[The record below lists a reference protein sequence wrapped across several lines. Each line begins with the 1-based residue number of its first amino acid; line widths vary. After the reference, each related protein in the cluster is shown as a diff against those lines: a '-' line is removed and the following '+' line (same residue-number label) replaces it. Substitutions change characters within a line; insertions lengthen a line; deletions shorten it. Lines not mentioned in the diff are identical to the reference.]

1 MRTLD
6 LAFKAHIESGAT
18 TLATCWKL
26 TRSDAVVLG
35 FTDHD
40 RTLSFDGVD
49 HVPAHGL
56 DGGEAPQKL
65 GPQVDTAEVVGVLHA
80 EAITEIDIE
89 AGLYDGAAV
98 ETWRVNWRDVSQ
110 RVLLRRATIGEIV
123 REDDRFRA
131 ELRSGQQVLNKTHGR
146 LYSVF
151 CDAVLGDARC
161 TVAHDHPDFTLGCD
175 RALATCRDRFANV
188 PNFRG
193 FPHIPGNDFVLRY
206 PRQGDA
212 LNGAPLFR

>member
-6 LAFKAHIESGAT
+6 PAFKAQVESGAT
-18 TLATCWKL
+18 TLATCWKI
-26 TRSDAVVLG
+26 TRTDAVVLG

-40 RTLSFDGVD
+40 LALSFDGVTYL
-49 HVPAHGL
+49 PANGL
-56 DGGEAPQKL
+56 DGSEAPQKL
-65 GPQVDTAEVVGVLHA
+65 GAQVDTSEVLGILSS
-80 EAITEIDIE
+80 EAITVADID
-89 AGLYDGAAV
+89 AGLYDSATV
-98 ETWRVNWRDVSQ
+98 ETWRVNWRDVTE
-110 RVLLRRATIGEIV
+110 RALLRRATIGEIV
-123 REDDRFRA
+123 REDGRFRA
-131 ELRSGQQVLNKTHGR
+131 ELRSGQQALNRTHGR

-161 TVAHDHPDFTLGCD
+161 KVAHDHPEFALGCD
-175 RALATCRDRFANV
+175 RSLATCRDRFGNV
-188 PNFRG
+188 ANFRG